1 MRAIPIR
8 ITFDG
13 VLWRMRSSDG
23 RIAGAFVDRRTAVRQ
38 ALAETERH
46 PDYVCDVGFAA
57 SM

>member
-1 MRAIPIR
+1 MRPIPIR

-23 RIAGAFVDRRTAVRQ
+23 RIAGVFTDRRTAVRQ

-46 PDYVCDVGFAA
+46 TDYVCNVWFPA
-57 SM
+57 SV

>member
-13 VLWRMRSSDG
+13 TLWRMRSSDG
-23 RIAGAFVDRRTAVRQ
+23 RIAGVFIDRRTAIRQ

-46 PDYVCDVGFAA
+46 PDYVCNVGFPA
-57 SM
+57 SV